1 MEVDSVE
8 GKTFDIA
15 GNVIV
20 DSGKNPN
27 IIWIIF
33 FGHDNK
39 ITHSGGQNHLQNG
52 LVKLIGL

>member
-1 MEVDSVE
+1 MEIVSVE
-8 GKTFDIA
+8 GKTFDTVV
-15 GNVIV
+15 NVIV

-27 IIWIIF
+27 IIWIFF

-39 ITHSGGQNHLQNG
+39 ITHGGGLNHLQNG